1 MDPRVPIELI
11 VGNEPAIV
19 VFHHIALTPSALPAS
34 QLTRLKVAIVHKV
47 TLMVTIISPYMDI
60 AIAIDGPISIAKS
73 NVCGCGGGV
82 GC

>member
-1 MDPRVPIELI
+1 MDPRVPIELV

-19 VFHHIALTPSALPAS
+19 VFHHVALTPSALPAS
-34 QLTRLKVAIVHKV
+34 QLTPLKVTIVHKV
-47 TLMVTIISPYMDI
+47 TLMISPYMDI

>member
-1 MDPRVPIELI
+1 MDPRVPIELV
-11 VGNEPAIV
+11 VGNKPAIV

-34 QLTRLKVAIVHKV
+34 QVTRLKVTIVHKV
-47 TLMVTIISPYMDI
+47 TLMISPYMDI